1 MHEESEQRHQTRL
14 ESRINLLGAVLANF
28 INVTVI
34 SIFVARLLDDVDVGH
49 WIGILVL
56 LSIVPLVYLLRTAA
70 SLNRRRMYY
79 LWVGL
84 MIVFVVVEFLLDWWP
99 KVDFRDNL
107 SIIIP
112 YVILFFAA
120 TGAMIGVA
128 SLAGRKWAVIT
139 TASFLVMAVLT
150 FVQRQVTGM

>member
-1 MHEESEQRHQTRL
+1 MHEESEQRPQTRL

-107 SIIIP
+107 SIVIP

-120 TGAMIGVA
+120 TGGMIGVA

-139 TASFLVMAVLT
+139 TASFLVMATLA